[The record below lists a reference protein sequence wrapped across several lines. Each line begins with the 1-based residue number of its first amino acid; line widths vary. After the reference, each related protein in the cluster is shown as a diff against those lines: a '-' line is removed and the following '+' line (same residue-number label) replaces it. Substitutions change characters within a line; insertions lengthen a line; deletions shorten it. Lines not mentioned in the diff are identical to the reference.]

1 MYHIPLQ
8 NTDKV
13 ETGQTGL
20 VLNLQPLCT
29 SIMVPNVTLEKSY
42 HSPLTAW
49 RLHHPNNT
57 RPKYRTVNCIVR
69 NQIAPLL
76 FHAAHSNLW
85 AQLWSLISC
94 ISHYNLQTQPPGTPP
109 HAGERLAELL
119 QWCVTAQQLQLWA
132 PDGAWIRMQHLE
144 PSPACPVSPRG
155 SSAPASAPS
164 PANSSQ
170 FLNSS
175 QTPQIHPLKLLRHN
189 WSYCTPSLSS
199 SERFLKLGGI
209 NPGLGDYHRHP
220 FSTRLIAQLC
230 VLGWDD
236 ACWRRISLSQE
247 LSPTFYFP
255 PRTEGLKTTWKSPLL
270 GVLLKHERFWLH
282 LLGNKYFYPSLH
294 VFSLSEQI

>member
-42 HSPLTAW
+42 HSPLSAW
-49 RLHHPNNT
+49 RLHHPNNK
-57 RPKYRTVNCIVR
+57 RPKYRTLNCIVR
-69 NQIAPLL
+69 NRIAPLL

-144 PSPACPVSPRG
+144 PALPAQW
-155 SSAPASAPS
+155 APEAPQ
-164 PANSSQ
+164 P
-170 FLNSS
+170 LHLHHPL
-175 QTPQIHPLKLLRHN
+175 QTPLKLLRHN
-189 WSYCTPSLSS
+189 WSYCTSSLRS

-236 ACWRRISLSQE
+236 TCWRRISLSQE

-255 PRTEGLKTTWKSPLL
+255 PRTEGLKNHMKIPTVGSTTKTWK
-270 GVLLKHERFWLH
+270 VLATSAGK
-282 LLGNKYFYPSLH
+282 
-294 VFSLSEQI
+294 